1 MFNRHPLSDTFTGA
15 NLNDY
20 APRGGHI
27 FDTSATNE
35 QLPLP
40 IEMRNNY
47 TSATYTD
54 TLPSLHKLAYTVEA
68 GYHIDVVNNADAFDI
83 ELFGAEHAPQRIYI
97 THATHKTGSTVQ
109 RNTGITVAYSPVV
122 IGTLTTTQGGNRS
135 SISNARA
142 GLAVTATYTRKHST
156 PSVTATLHTYLVD
169 DGRDA
174 IEFTDSPMASF
185 QLASLTKDVQQF
197 NPRALGQLALR
208 SMTTLTM
215 PMAASMIENHAGL
228 SGRVKDII
236 DPQSRLYNKNM

>member
-1 MFNRHPLSDTFTGA
+1 M
-15 NLNDY
+15 
-20 APRGGHI
+20 
-27 FDTSATNE
+27 
-35 QLPLP
+35 
-40 IEMRNNY
+40 
-47 TSATYTD
+47 
-54 TLPSLHKLAYTVEA
+54 
-68 GYHIDVVNNADAFDI
+68 
-83 ELFGAEHAPQRIYI
+83 
-97 THATHKTGSTVQ
+97 
-109 RNTGITVAYSPVV
+109 AYSPVV